1 MQTFLLEK
9 SRVVATTAKGALL
22 TTYHLLT
29 TSYFLLPTYY
39 LLLTT
44 FYFLLPTSHFPLPTS
59 HFPLP
64 IPGERNYHVFYHVL
78 LGARLL
84 SPPDPKQHR
93 LLSRSACY
101 AIPHVDDAEEHRLL
115 VQAMVCM

>member
-1 MQTFLLEK
+1 MGCEGGRGG
-9 SRVVATTAKGALL
+9 RVALVRVRARAEARDSSSPALARTHCSLL
-22 TTYHLLT
+22 TALDV
-29 TSYFLLPTYY
+29 
-39 LLLTT
+39 
-44 FYFLLPTSHFPLPTS
+44 
-59 HFPLP
+59 
-64 IPGERNYHVFYHVL
+64 PGERNYHVFYHVL

-115 VQAMVCM
+115 VQAMVGT

>member
-1 MQTFLLEK
+1 M
-9 SRVVATTAKGALL
+9 SSTTPSPPSPAPP
-22 TTYHLLT
+22 
-29 TSYFLLPTYY
+29 PT
-39 LLLTT
+39 
-44 FYFLLPTSHFPLPTS
+44 PHPLPPP
-59 HFPLP
+59 PLL
-64 IPGERNYHVFYHVL
+64 PGERNYHVFYHVL

-115 VQAMVCM
+115 VQAMVGM

>member
-1 MQTFLLEK
+1 MWGA
-9 SRVVATTAKGALL
+9 RAGVAGASPWLGVRARAEARDSSSPALARTHCSLL
-22 TTYHLLT
+22 TTHGA
-29 TSYFLLPTYY
+29 
-39 LLLTT
+39 
-44 FYFLLPTSHFPLPTS
+44 
-59 HFPLP
+59 
-64 IPGERNYHVFYHVL
+64 PGERNYHVFYHVL

-115 VQAMVCM
+115 VQAMVGT